1 MSLLTDKQKEEIQK
15 LTDEVLKEAELVV
28 KDYDNNPSDMS
39 GSVIQ
44 VHINSPE
51 LKEKEE

>member
-28 KDYDNNPSDMS
+28 KDYEDNPSEMS
-39 GSVIQ
+39 GSTQ
-44 VHINSPE
+44 HIHFNSPV
-51 LKEKEE
+51 LDD